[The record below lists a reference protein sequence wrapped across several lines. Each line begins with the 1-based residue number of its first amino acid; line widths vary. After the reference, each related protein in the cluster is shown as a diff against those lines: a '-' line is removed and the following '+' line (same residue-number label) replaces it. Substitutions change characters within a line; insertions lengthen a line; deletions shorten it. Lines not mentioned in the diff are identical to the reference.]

1 MNAKREQERTNEGV
15 KIQNQGEGI
24 MSKKSKILLVDNDV
38 DFIDLNKAVLEN
50 SGFDTAIAYA
60 GREVMDKVRFEQPDL
75 IVLDLM
81 MEKHDTGFAIAKA
94 LKADPLYKKI
104 PILLLTAVGSE
115 TGVDFSQDL
124 DGYWMK
130 TDAYASK
137 PLLPEELVARI
148 QELLKRVEKESA

>member
-1 MNAKREQERTNEGV
+1 
-15 KIQNQGEGI
+15 
-24 MSKKSKILLVDNDV
+24 MSKKTKILLVDNDV

-50 SGFDTAIAYA
+50 NGFEVIAAYA

-81 MEKHDTGFAIAKA
+81 MEKHDTGFAVAKA
-94 LKADPLYKKI
+94 LKADPLYKKV
-104 PILLLTAVGSE
+104 PILMLTAVGSE
-115 TGVDFSQDL
+115 TGMDFSQDL

-137 PLLPEELVARI
+137 PLLPEELVRRI
-148 QELLKRVEKESA
+148 EELLARAAKENA